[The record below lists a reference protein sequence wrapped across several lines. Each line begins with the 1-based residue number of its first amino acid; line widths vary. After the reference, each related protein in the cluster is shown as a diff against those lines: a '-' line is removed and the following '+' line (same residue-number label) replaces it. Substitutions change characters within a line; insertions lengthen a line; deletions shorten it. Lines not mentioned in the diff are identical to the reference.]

1 MVGAQGRRPLGDEIP
16 KQMADTGQGA
26 VAGACDA
33 VVGEVSLG
41 SPSAT
46 AHCCS
51 SPRKGDVREQFRE
64 PGGERQRG
72 RRRPRDQ
79 QIQDAR
85 GGDPREGG
93 ERGKE
98 YRPDRQATV
107 SMMGKTINLSLYPR
121 LMSILTTTDDLH
133 PHLRSFGWL
142 VKRMDE
148 LYDARRRAEQAIFSA
163 EEDYLNLD
171 SGSRRHLSF
180 PAFAY
185 KHFKNRHGIKLMVRS
200 VCLDLVCNVQFYRKK
215 QPEVEVFARFM
226 EEFYGQKELCFF
238 LDLRAEAHR
247 VTRVGARPV
256 VVGTQAVWMTL
267 PDCVRVAKGV
277 FFDSTTLY
285 FRDLVATVS
294 DQMETGGP
302 GGRIS
307 LSAFLYLAMVCFVSP
322 KDPSDGSLQ
331 QHHQQKQRSPRQL
344 HGLTSAAASDG
355 RRLLVCR
362 RGKEGA
368 GISAVGCVGSG
379 GGKNGCHTEDLDSA
393 GVGSTRGRSL
403 AAFSPSSTITPWDR
417 RALGKAAASGGGRD
431 RSGSFFGS
439 NSAAVAGTRDDGL
452 PSPSSVF
459 SPTQVRATTTLDAG
473 WDGLSQ
479 SPQLPSSAVP
489 GFLSRSQLSPQSLLY
504 RSDPPSP
511 VQSPLT
517 TVERQE
523 NVGGSENQRL
533 GPPLGVGFERGDS
546 PASTSPQT
554 PPSMRQRPQQQ
565 QPRQQYQQH
574 RLVEDHPGSMEE
586 NRGMVRPRP
595 NGGGGDDRRSDID
608 SPDTSTILERGLHSL
623 LSFVRGDEG
632 GEGGQGGGVRPDRSS
647 ARDGSPLPSP
657 ASSSHARASDHARAQ
672 EASSLPP
679 AQPTPPSSLSAPA
692 TATVPGDAEWRRR
705 TADSNVES
713 QSRAVND
720 NNNSSSGNRSSGG
733 GGGGGGGVVPGPT
746 RQATGGGRASSPV
759 VAVEEPRTK
768 QDRSTNFAPA
778 NESCN
783 GGGYRSPVPG
793 LVGGRE
799 EARPHDQLRLQLQL
813 QHQRPSAAGRETTAT
828 PHLPFSPV
836 TDSPRPPGGPL
847 RALSPLALLERLERS
862 NVHRS
867 QSPTRKSQRKQ
878 DGHSTTSTA
887 QKEQPAGET
896 KQDHVTD
903 AITGAQKSTG
913 APSLSSGRG
922 YGGEGDRH
930 STTAVWE
937 DKIPVAARNAGND
950 SNVKG
955 DTSHEYPRPDGHSQD
970 GVDFSHD
977 VASVAT
983 DWLASFEQR
992 FMPCLM
998 AEVRT
1003 VVDVAGTEGARSAT
1017 ASGTL
1022 AGVVASSGRRADGL
1036 SSTNYGM
1043 LLPAPIARVLHEEV
1057 SRVLAL
1063 NRRDLDIVARV
1074 SPELLQSAVVKSFW
1088 MFEV

>member
-1 MVGAQGRRPLGDEIP
+1 
-16 KQMADTGQGA
+16 
-26 VAGACDA
+26 
-33 VVGEVSLG
+33 
-41 SPSAT
+41 T

-79 QIQDAR
+79 QVQDAR

-98 YRPDRQATV
+98 YRPDGQATV

-121 LMSILTTTDDLH
+121 LMSILTATDDLH

-148 LYDARRRAEQAIFSA
+148 LYDARREDMIHAEQFPKPGRRAEQAIFSA

-171 SGSRRHLSF
+171 SGSRRHFSF

-226 EEFYGQKELCFF
+226 EEFYGQEELCFF

-285 FRDLVATVS
+285 FRDLIATVS

-355 RRLLVCR
+355 SRLFVCH

-379 GGKNGCHTEDLDSA
+379 GGKKGCHTEDFDSA

-403 AAFSPSSTITPWDR
+403 VAFSPSSTITPWGR
-417 RALGKAAASGGGRD
+417 RALGKAAASRGGRD

-439 NSAAVAGTRDDGL
+439 NSAAVAGTRDDKL

-459 SPTQVRATTTLDAG
+459 SPTQVGATTTLDAG
-473 WDGLSQ
+473 RDGLSQ
-479 SPQLPSSAVP
+479 SPQLHSSAVP

-554 PPSMRQRPQQQ
+554 PPSMRQRQQQPQEEGSQPQQPQ
-565 QPRQQYQQH
+565 QRQPRQQYQQH
-574 RLVEDHPGSMEE
+574 RLVEDHLGSMEE
-586 NRGMVRPRP
+586 NRGTVRLRP
-595 NGGGGDDRRSDID
+595 NGGGGDDHRSDID

-632 GEGGQGGGVRPDRSS
+632 GEGGQGGGVRPDGSS
-647 ARDGSPLPSP
+647 AWDGSPRLSP
-657 ASSSHARASDHARAQ
+657 ASSSHARTSDYVRAE

-679 AQPTPPSSLSAPA
+679 AQPKPPSSLSAPA
-692 TATVPGDAEWRRR
+692 TATVPGDTEWRRR
-705 TADSNVES
+705 TADSNAEL
-713 QSRAVND
+713 QSRTVND

-733 GGGGGGGVVPGPT
+733 GEGGGGRVVSGPA

-759 VAVEEPRTK
+759 VAVEEPRTE

-799 EARPHDQLRLQLQL
+799 KARPHDQLQLQL

-836 TDSPRPPGGPL
+836 ADSPRPPGGPL

-862 NVHRS
+862 HVHRS

-878 DGHSTTSTA
+878 EGHSTTSTA
-887 QKEQPAGET
+887 QKEQPAGGT
-896 KQDHVTD
+896 KLDHVTD
-903 AITGAQKSTG
+903 AITRAQKSTG

-930 STTAVWE
+930 STTAVSK
-937 DKIPVAARNAGND
+937 DKILVAARNAGND

-955 DTSHEYPRPDGHSQD
+955 DTSHEYLRPGGHSQD
-970 GVDFSHD
+970 GVEFSHD

-1022 AGVVASSGRRADGL
+1022 AGVVASSDRRADGL

-1057 SRVLAL
+1057 FRVLAL

-1074 SPELLQSAVVKSFW
+1074 SPKLLQSAVVKSFW